1 MVAKRSI
8 CDVSKHLMITSGAC
22 LGLPLLLSISSCST
36 SNVAVEERS
45 RSAAIP
51 VAQGAKV
58 YEVRRGD
65 TLSSLARRFDVSV
78 RELQA
83 KNGLLHPDRLDV
95 GDRLLLPPGASL
107 TSHTLIWPL
116 DGFKLTSAFGSR
128 NGRHKGIDLY
138 AAKGTPIRVVAD
150 GVVRFSGRQ
159 SGYGRV
165 VIVQHDDNV
174 RTLYA
179 HNKKNKVKVGQRVVR
194 GQTIATVGKS
204 GNASGYHL
212 HFEYIRAGRPLDPQ
226 LYLPRYA
233 NR

>member
-1 MVAKRSI
+1 MLS
-8 CDVSKHLMITSGAC
+8 ITSCTA
-22 LGLPLLLSISSCST
+22 
-36 SNVAVEERS
+36 SNVAVEERG
-45 RSAAIP
+45 SAAPLP
-51 VAQGAKV
+51 VTKGARV
-58 YEVRRGD
+58 YEIRRGD

-78 RELQA
+78 AELQA
-83 KNGLLHPDRLDV
+83 MNRLRHPDQLAI

-107 TSHTLIWPL
+107 SSALIWPL
-116 DGFKLTSAFGSR
+116 QGFTLTSAFGSR

-138 AAKGTPIRVVAD
+138 AAKGTRIKAVAD
-150 GVVRFSGRQ
+150 GVVHFAGRQ

-165 VIVQHDDNV
+165 VILQHDNNV

-212 HFEYIRAGRPLDPQ
+212 HFEYIRGGRALDPQ
-226 LYLPRYA
+226 LYLPRFA
-233 NR
+233 SR

>member
-1 MVAKRSI
+1 MLS
-8 CDVSKHLMITSGAC
+8 ITSCTAG
-22 LGLPLLLSISSCST
+22 
-36 SNVAVEERS
+36 NVAVEERH
-45 RSAAIP
+45 SAAPEP
-51 VAQGAKV
+51 VARGARV

-78 RELQA
+78 SELQTI
-83 KNGLLHPDRLDV
+83 NRLPHPDRLAI
-95 GDRLLLPPGASL
+95 GDRLLLPPGASP
-107 TSHTLIWPL
+107 SSALIWPL
-116 DGFKLTSAFGSR
+116 QGFKLTSAFGSR

-138 AAKGTPIRVVAD
+138 AAKGTPISAVAD
-150 GVVRFSGRQ
+150 GVVYFSGRQ

-165 VIVQHDDNV
+165 VILQHDNNV

-212 HFEYIRAGRPLDPQ
+212 HFEYIRAGRALDPQ
-226 LYLPRYA
+226 RFLPRFA
-233 NR
+233 SR